1 MKKTSYIKKALL
13 QVTFVSSI
21 LLIVSCN
28 NSQKPKEVNVVVEES
43 NIEKPDDNKQG
54 KDVAFLIKASEL
66 NLEGIHLGQLALQKG
81 SIAHVK
87 DLGKMMVDAHTKSQ
101 MDLIVLADNKM
112 MIIPNSPTDKTKDA
126 YTRLNNKSGNDFDKS
141 FADMMVS
148 EHENAIDIFE
158 KAAIDG
164 IDSEIKKWTV
174 NTLPELRKHLNHSIE
189 CQKKCNKM

>member
-1 MKKTSYIKKALL
+1 MKKTNYIKKALF

-28 NSQKPKEVNVVVEES
+28 NSQKSKEMNVVAEES

-112 MIIPNSPTDKTKDA
+112 IIIPNSPTDKTKDA

-148 EHENAIDIFE
+148 EHENAIGIFE

-164 IDSEIKKWTV
+164 VDSDIKKWTV
-174 NTLPELRKHLNHSIE
+174 NTLPELHKHLNHSIE